1 MTFTIM
7 ISFTLEFNHAKS
19 GQLEIHSKIPV
30 YNFEHIATVLVG
42 TYLFSLFQSI
52 NVLLNHYFKIKI
64 KSLWIIHPLLRLIS
78 GLLASLTSHISKYG
92 Y

>member
-1 MTFTIM
+1 M

-19 GQLEIHSKIPV
+19 GQLEIHSKIPF

-42 TYLFSLFQSI
+42 TYLFSLFQYI

-78 GLLASLTSHISKYG
+78 GLLASPTSSISYKKYG